1 MILLL
6 TFFGSGI
13 FILSILILGFKWKKL
28 KIFFHDDNYTYF
40 DLAFISLYFIEQVI
54 FIIISYFYQEYNI
67 LLTGLFALIVVTT
80 VSAQKVML
88 ESKSRKISDYSRSY
102 IERAGIMREQYEEEI
117 DNLRGYASDLI
128 NENKKLQKD
137 INKNLKK

>member
-13 FILSILILGFKWKKL
+13 FILSILILGFKWKRLKL
-28 KIFFHDDNYTYF
+28 FFHDDNYTYF

-54 FIIISYFYQEYNI
+54 FITISYFYQEYNV

-88 ESKSRKISDYSRSY
+88 ESKSKKISDYSRSY
-102 IERAGIMREQYEEEI
+102 IERAGMMREQYEKEL
-117 DNLRGYASDLI
+117 DNLREYASDLI

-137 INKNLKK
+137 INKNLEK